1 MGSRPFLKDVRQ
13 IGPDKERDFSGV
25 CSACGAILFARLLH
39 GVEKPTPERLNSELA
54 AVFERHI
61 SQKHPLESKP
71 DSESLSSPLPQ
82 DEVSRLESLH
92 SFGIIGTSNEQ
103 GFDDMLRLATLTC
116 AMPIGKIGFVDQERV
131 WLKSTIGLEFDE
143 IPRERSFS
151 AHAIL
156 RSDILVVADALSDPI
171 FANNL
176 LVTDLGIRFFAGIP
190 LITSS
195 QQAIGAVCVMDR
207 VPRLVTAEQMDSLRL
222 VARRIVHDLE
232 TRGTVAAQSQ
242 HKGLH
247 IESPHHRTVTILI
260 VEDNADLRELLQRT
274 LERHGFSVHS
284 AADGA
289 EALRCSEQQEG
300 RIEILISD
308 IVLPGLNGL
317 ELARRIRAVHAETKF
332 LFMTGFGD
340 QFPKVREYGANVL
353 EKPFLPLDL
362 VRKVKDMLNQ
372 EESATGTG

>member
-1 MGSRPFLKDVRQ
+1 MGSRPFLRDVRQ
-13 IGPDKERDFSGV
+13 IGPDKERDLSGV
-25 CSACGAILFARLLH
+25 CSACGAILFARLRH
-39 GVEKPTPERLNSELA
+39 GVEKPTAERLNSELA

-61 SQKHPLESKP
+61 SEKHPLEGKP
-71 DSESLSSPLPQ
+71 DSESLGSPLPQ
-82 DEVSRLESLH
+82 DEVARLESLH
-92 SFGIIGTSNEQ
+92 SFGILRTSNEQ

-247 IESPHHRTVTILI
+247 IESPHHRPVTILI
-260 VEDNADLRELLQRT
+260 VEDNAELRELLQRT

-289 EALRCSEQQEG
+289 QALRWSGQREG
-300 RIEILISD
+300 SIEILISD
-308 IVLPGLNGL
+308 IVMPGLNGL
-317 ELARRIRAVHAETKF
+317 ELAKRIRAVHAETTF
-332 LFMTGFGD
+332 LFMTGFDD
-340 QFPKVREYGANVL
+340 QFPEVGEYGGNVL
-353 EKPFLPLDL
+353 EKPFLPLQL
-362 VRKVKDMLNQ
+362 VRKVEEMLNQ
-372 EESATGTG
+372 RQSATGTG